1 MRVWNP
7 DWKSATKMFKSYVL
21 SFIPVFVA
29 VNIFGILPIFISL
42 TEGMTKEERSKVI
55 YQSVLT
61 GTIIALVFMFIGKIV
76 FLIMG
81 ITVSDFKIAGG
92 ILLLILSVNLLLP
105 GEPRKKEVNADVGI
119 FPLGTP
125 LITGPA
131 VLTTTLM
138 MIDVYGF
145 SPTFLAII
153 FNMLIVL
160 FALNNSEKIIKILG
174 TGGMKAFS
182 KVIDILLT
190 AIAVMMIRK
199 GILEILK

>member
-1 MRVWNP
+1 MVTFRRG
-7 DWKSATKMFKSYVL
+7 TEMLKSYIL

-42 TEGMTKEERSKVI
+42 TEGITKEEKQKIVH
-55 YQSVLT
+55 QSVLT

-105 GEPRKKEVNADVGI
+105 GEPRKREIDTAVGI

-138 MIDVYGF
+138 MIDLQGF
-145 SPTFLAII
+145 IPTLVAII
-153 FNMLIVL
+153 LNMFIVWIV
-160 FALNNSEKIIKILG
+160 LNNSEKAFKILG
-174 TGGMKAFS
+174 SGGLKAFS

-199 GILEILK
+199 GIFEILK

>member
-1 MRVWNP
+1 MLKP
-7 DWKSATKMFKSYVL
+7 YVL
-21 SFIPVFVA
+21 SFIPIFVA
-29 VNIFGILPIFISL
+29 VNIFGILPIFTSL
-42 TEGMTKEERSKVI
+42 TEGMAKEEKQKIVH
-55 YQSVLT
+55 QSVLT

-105 GEPRKKEVNADVGI
+105 GEPRKREIDTAVGI

-138 MIDVYGF
+138 MIDLQGF
-145 SPTFLAII
+145 IPTLVAII
-153 FNMLIVL
+153 LNMFIVWIVL
-160 FALNNSEKIIKILG
+160 GNSDKVFRILG
-174 TGGMKAFS
+174 SGGLKAFS
-182 KVIDILLT
+182 KVIDVLLT

-199 GILEILK
+199 GIFEILK

>member
-1 MRVWNP
+1 
-7 DWKSATKMFKSYVL
+7 MFKPYLL
-21 SFIPVFVA
+21 SFIPIFVA

-42 TEGMTKEERSKVI
+42 TEGISKAEKSKI
-55 YQSVLT
+55 IHQSVFT
-61 GTIIALVFMFIGKIV
+61 GTVIALVFMFIGKIV

-105 GEPRKKEVNADVGI
+105 GEPRKKEINTEIGV

-131 VLTTTLM
+131 VLTTTMM

-145 SPTFLAII
+145 APTFVAII
-153 FNMLIVL
+153 LNMLIVL
-160 FALNNSEKIIKILG
+160 FVLNNSEKIIKILG
-174 TGGMKAFS
+174 TSGTRAFS

-199 GILEILK
+199 GIMEILK

>member
-1 MRVWNP
+1 
-7 DWKSATKMFKSYVL
+7 MFKFYIL
-21 SFIPVFVA
+21 SFIPIFVA

-42 TEGMTKEERSKVI
+42 TEGISKAEKSKI
-55 YQSVLT
+55 IHQSVLT
-61 GTIIALVFMFIGKIV
+61 GTVIALVFMFIGKIV

-105 GEPRKKEVNADVGI
+105 GEPRKKEINTEIGV

-138 MIDVYGF
+138 MIDAYGF
-145 SPTFLAII
+145 APTFVSILL
-153 FNMLIVL
+153 NMVIVL
-160 FALNNSEKIIKILG
+160 FVLNNSEKIIKILG
-174 TGGMKAFS
+174 VSGTRAFS

-199 GILEILK
+199 GILEILKGFTKFSP

>member
-1 MRVWNP
+1 
-7 DWKSATKMFKSYVL
+7 MFKPYLL
-21 SFIPVFVA
+21 SFIPIFVA
-29 VNIFGILPIFISL
+29 VNIFGILPVFISL
-42 TEGMTKEERSKVI
+42 TEGISKAEKSKI
-55 YQSVLT
+55 IHQSVLT
-61 GTIIALVFMFIGKIV
+61 GTVIALVFMFIGKVV

-105 GEPRKKEVNADVGI
+105 GEPRKKEINTEIGI

-138 MIDVYGF
+138 MIDIYGF
-145 SPTFLAII
+145 APTFVAII
-153 FNMLIVL
+153 LNMLIVL
-160 FALNNSEKIIKILG
+160 FVLNNSEKVIRILG
-174 TGGMKAFS
+174 VNGTRAFS

-199 GILEILK
+199 GILEILKGFTKFSP

>member
-1 MRVWNP
+1 MV
-7 DWKSATKMFKSYVL
+7 KSFVL
-21 SFIPVFVA
+21 SFIPIFVA
-29 VNIFGILPIFISL
+29 VNILGILPIFISL
-42 TEGMTKEERSKVI
+42 TEGITGEEKRKI
-55 YQSVLT
+55 IGQSVFT
-61 GTIIALVFMFIGKIV
+61 AAIIAMGFMFLGKIV

-105 GEPRKKEVNADVGI
+105 GESRRAEHTTDVGI

-138 MIDVYGF
+138 MVDIYGF
-145 SPTFLAII
+145 IPTFVSII
-153 FNMLIVL
+153 LNMLIVL
-160 FALNNSEKIIKILG
+160 LVLKNADKVVRILG
-174 TGGMKAFS
+174 KGGTRAFS

-199 GILEILK
+199 GILEILKR

>member
-1 MRVWNP
+1 
-7 DWKSATKMFKSYVL
+7 MFKLYLL
-21 SFIPVFVA
+21 SFIPIFVA
-29 VNIFGILPIFISL
+29 VNILGILPIFISL
-42 TEGMTKEERSKVI
+42 TEGIAKKEKSKII

-61 GTIIALVFMFIGKIV
+61 ATVIALVFMFIGKIV

-105 GEPRKKEVNADVGI
+105 GEPRKKEINTEIGI

-138 MIDVYGF
+138 MIDAYGF
-145 SPTFLAII
+145 APTFIAIVL
-153 FNMLIVL
+153 NMLIVL
-160 FALNNSEKIIKILG
+160 FVLNNSGKIIKILG
-174 TGGMKAFS
+174 INGTRAFS

-199 GILEILK
+199 GIFEILNNKF